1 MNARKY
7 FSIGAD
13 PNNDLQLEGPGVKSF
28 HLFLY
33 KEDAGQVFVSARAP
47 GALFTI
53 NNAAHK
59 ELYILETQDQL
70 ALAGHLIDWKAIFE
84 ISQEEIQVV
93 EQTQTEASETDKRLK
108 IQLLLIYTAIAA
120 LLILMAFYI

>member
-1 MNARKY
+1 MNTRKY
-7 FSIGAD
+7 FSIGSN
-13 PNNDLQLEGPGVKSF
+13 PNNDLQLEGAGINPF

-33 KEDAGQVFVSARAP
+33 KDAVGQVFVSTRAP
-47 GALFTI
+47 GTLFTI

-93 EQTQTEASETDKRLK
+93 KQTQTKAFETDKRLK
-108 IQLLLIYTAIAA
+108 IQLILIYTAIAA